1 MRLDASRQ
9 PKFIIQNCKIMNK
22 ISSYIYNTIV
32 ILCLAGGAYYVASQF
47 LHFGGGE
54 VTDNARVCQNIVPQ
68 NCRVQ
73 GFIREVRFVEFQE
86 VKKGDTLV
94 VLEDAEFRLCLA
106 QAEADL
112 SRAER
117 GTKGTASSINTT
129 KTSITVTD
137 AGIEAA
143 RVQMENAER
152 EDARFLKLLQQDAV
166 TQQQYDNVHTGYL
179 SAKAGYEQA
188 LRSRNT
194 QTAVVAEQGHHLSA
208 SEATIELARAQV
220 DLARLNLSYCYIIA
234 TCDGVVGSKDI
245 HEGQLVNP
253 GQTLVS
259 IVDKN
264 EKWVEANFQ
273 ETQMPNIKIGD
284 KVKFTADAV
293 PGVEYTGVIERISD
307 ATGSAFSLV
316 PIDNA
321 TGNFVKVEQ
330 RVTVRVKIDAH
341 AELKKLHGGYN
352 VICKVGE

>member
-1 MRLDASRQ
+1 ME
-9 PKFIIQNCKIMNK
+9 KNK
-22 ISSYIYNTIV
+22 ISTYIYNAIV
-32 ILCLAGGAYYVASQF
+32 ILCIVAGAFYAASQF
-47 LHFGGGE
+47 MYFGGGE
-54 VTDNARVCQNIVPQ
+54 VTDNARVCHNIVPQ

-73 GFIREVRFVEFQE
+73 GFIREVRFAEFQE

-94 VLEDAEFRLCLA
+94 IIEDAEFRLRLA

-112 SRAER
+112 TRAER
-117 GTKGTASSINTT
+117 GLKGTASSIHTT
-129 KTSITVTD
+129 KTSISVTD

-152 EDARFLKLLQQDAV
+152 ENTRFEKLLQQDAV
-166 TQQQYDNVHTGYL
+166 TQQQYDNVHTRYL

-208 SEATIELARAQV
+208 SEAAIELARAQV
-220 DLARLNLSYCYIIA
+220 ELARLNLSYCYVIA

-245 HEGQLVNP
+245 HVGQLVNP

-259 IVDKN
+259 IVDSS

-273 ETQMPNIKIGD
+273 ESQMPNIEVGD
-284 KVKFTADAV
+284 KVSFTADAV
-293 PGVEYTGVIERISD
+293 PDVEYTGVVERISD
-307 ATGSAFSLV
+307 ATGSAFSLIPV
-316 PIDNA
+316 DNA

-330 RVTVRVKIDAH
+330 RITVRIRIDAH
-341 AELKKLHGGYN
+341 DHLNKLHGGYN
-352 VICKVGE
+352 VVCKVEE

>member
-1 MRLDASRQ
+1 ME
-9 PKFIIQNCKIMNK
+9 KNK
-22 ISSYIYNTIV
+22 ISTYSYNAIV
-32 ILCLAGGAYYVASQF
+32 ILCIVCGAVYAASQF
-47 LHFGGGE
+47 MHFGGGE

-73 GFIREVRFVEFQE
+73 GFIRKVRFTEFQE

-94 VLEDAEFRLCLA
+94 VIEDAEFRLRLA

-112 SRAER
+112 ARAER
-117 GTKGTASSINTT
+117 GSLGTASSIHTT
-129 KTSITVTD
+129 KTSISVTE

-143 RVQMENAER
+143 RVQMENAKR
-152 EDARFLKLLQQDAV
+152 EDA
-166 TQQQYDNVHTGYL
+166 QQQYDNVHTSYL
-179 SAKAGYEQA
+179 SAKAEYEQA

-208 SEATIELARAQV
+208 SEAAIELARAQV
-220 DLARLNLSYCYIIA
+220 EINRLNLSYCYIIA

-245 HEGQLVNP
+245 HVGQLVNP
-253 GQTLVS
+253 GQTMVS

-273 ETQMPNIKIGD
+273 ESQMPNIKVGY
-284 KVKFTADAV
+284 KVSFTADAV
-293 PGVEYTGVIERISD
+293 PDVEYTGVVERISD
-307 ATGSAFSLV
+307 ATGSAFSLI

-330 RVTVRVKIDAH
+330 RVTVRVRIDACD
-341 AELKKLHGGYN
+341 ELQKLHGGYN
-352 VICKVGE
+352 VVCKVEE